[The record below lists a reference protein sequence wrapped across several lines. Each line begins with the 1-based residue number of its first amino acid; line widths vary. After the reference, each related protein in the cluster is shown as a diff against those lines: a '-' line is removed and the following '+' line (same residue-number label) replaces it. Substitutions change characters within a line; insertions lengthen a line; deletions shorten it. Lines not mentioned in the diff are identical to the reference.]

1 MRLLFNGFHYPVLIA
16 QAFDGIFGKICFFLS
31 DLDAKFAAYYDV
43 VLKFYK

>member
-1 MRLLFNGFHYPVLIA
+1 MGFIILCIIA